1 MRSGSGQA
9 DLFGA
14 PEPASPRRRAGRPKA
29 VSAAPDA
36 PPASPAAVK
45 VSSGEVSSGE
55 VSVEVLAERV
65 TAAELDAL
73 AAALPD
79 DALAHLVLAGARQ
92 LRRRLVRVGAN
103 AGGRLARVAKGRGA
117 SSLERAARQLA
128 AEMGGVGEGEE
139 T

>member
-14 PEPASPRRRAGRPKA
+14 PEPVSPRRRAGRPKA

-36 PPASPAAVK
+36 PPASPAAIK
-45 VSSGEVSSGE
+45 VSSGE

-79 DALAHLVLAGARQ
+79 EALAHLVLAGARQ